1 MTTWDDILCPYMKI
15 LIEKRYIK
23 KFAYLPI
30 RDKARKF
37 IWFRHYYGVYK
48 VYYCTERSDVL
59 YHRYN
64 LTVGDAVI
72 EKLCENH

>member
-1 MTTWDDILCPYMKI
+1 MATWDEILCPYMKI
-15 LIEKRYIK
+15 ITEKRYIK

-30 RDKARKF
+30 RDRAGKF
-37 IWFRHYYGVYK
+37 MWFSYYYEVYK
-48 VYYCTERSDVL
+48 VYSYIEQPDVL

-64 LTVGDAVI
+64 LTTGDAVV